1 MAAYLQ
7 QILTGLAPLLN
18 NGTFG
23 DAVNATMT
31 PTASP
36 VPLSFPTDLSSLM
49 TLLASLSA
57 LGDWVKFIVIGGFFE
72 TCRRL
77 FSSSYST
84 ILESFYLHASFDED
98 NSCYEWM
105 MVWLSKQ
112 PSWAKA
118 RNVEITTHS
127 YGVNASAIELI
138 GPNMPG
144 LSNDDDTSRKLTYL
158 PSLSTTYSL
167 WYKRHY
173 MTITRSER
181 EATAWGRGNK
191 TLHIS
196 ILARHHSIL
205 LGLLQEARKAYID
218 AQEHSV
224 TVFASDSSNNW
235 RTVSNRAKRSL
246 DSIILDPGMKEL
258 LLEDAQDF
266 LKSKDWYCERGI
278 PFRRGYLLHGVPG
291 AGKTSIIHSLAGELN
306 LDIYIISLSR
316 AGLDD
321 SSLDELINELPERCI
336 ALMEDIDAAFTRTLN
351 RDEDDGDSEDG
362 KEKKKSSNPPPPV
375 TSRVSLS
382 GLLNALDGIGA
393 QEGRILFATTNKY
406 TSLDAALCRPGR
418 MDIHVEFKLSSKYQT
433 RELFKRFY
441 IPKKV
446 DDDDDQDD
454 EQDSGYCSKT
464 ASEAGD
470 SAPSS
475 PASDSP
481 LFSAA
486 SSITFVGSR
495 HSSQGP
501 KISRRQVEKLADA
514 FADVIPEREFSMAS
528 LQGYLMTH
536 KLRPVAAV
544 DGAAAW
550 VKKEMAE
557 RAQKSSGKS

>member
-31 PTASP
+31 PTVSP
-36 VPLSFPTDLSSLM
+36 VPLFFPADLSSLM

-57 LGDWVKFIVIGGFFE
+57 LGDWVN
-72 TCRRL
+72 
-77 FSSSYST
+77 SYST

-98 NSCYEWM
+98 NLCYEWM
-105 MVWLSKQ
+105 MGWLSKQ
-112 PSWAKA
+112 PSWAEA
-118 RNVEITTHS
+118 RNVAITTHS
-127 YGVNASAIELI
+127 YGVNTNGNWQQDPLEGTYIS
-138 GPNMPG
+138 
-144 LSNDDDTSRKLTYL
+144 SRKLTYL

-167 WYKRHY
+167 WYKRRY
-173 MTITRSER
+173 MTITRTER
-181 EATAWGRGNK
+181 EGTAWGRCSK
-191 TLHIS
+191 TRHIS
-196 ILARHHSIL
+196 ILAR
-205 LGLLQEARKAYID
+205 QARKAYID

-224 TVFASDSSNNW
+224 TVYASDSSNNW

-246 DSIILDPGMKEL
+246 DSIILDLGMKEL
-258 LLEDAQDF
+258 LLEDTQDF

-321 SSLDELINELPERCI
+321 SSLDELINELLERCI
-336 ALMEDIDAAFTRTLN
+336 ALMEDIDTAFTPILN
-351 RDEDDGDSEDG
+351 RDKDDQDSEDG

-406 TSLDAALCRPGR
+406 TSLYAALCRPGS

-446 DDDDDQDD
+446 DINDEDQDD

-475 PASDSP
+475 PDSP
-481 LFSAA
+481 LFSPA

-501 KISRRQVEKLADA
+501 KISRRQVEKLGDA
-514 FADVIPEREFSMAS
+514 FADVIPQREFSMAS

-550 VKKEMAE
+550 VKKEMTE